1 VVSVI
6 HINGGV
12 FTNREGISDLAHAVS
27 EEIMHSTRMQGG
39 LWFWPQM

>member
-27 EEIMHSTRMQGG
+27 EASHDRR
-39 LWFWPQM
+39 LAL